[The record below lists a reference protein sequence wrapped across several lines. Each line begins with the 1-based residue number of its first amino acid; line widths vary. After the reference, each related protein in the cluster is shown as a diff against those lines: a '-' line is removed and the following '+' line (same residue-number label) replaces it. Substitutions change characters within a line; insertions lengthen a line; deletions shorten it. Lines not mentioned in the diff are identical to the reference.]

1 MSSYEQRSDGPSSGG
16 GSSSATFNQQ
26 SNHRFTRFMSSM
38 RRTRK
43 RPLDVVDDVPSDVCR
58 LAKSPRIEVPN
69 KQTRFPFISWK
80 LRRQTVTKP
89 VQTTVV
95 NAGDP
100 QLLCDRPQATDQSRR
115 PLETLCANSAP
126 SDYTTCAA
134 NPKTQ
139 QTEIS
144 TTSSNLYC
152 CPSCEEQD
160 RVVKKYYELL
170 IKETTFQ
177 PKPRRALIV
186 GKTLFNK

>member
-16 GSSSATFNQQ
+16 GCSSATFNQQ
-26 SNHRFTRFMSSM
+26 SNNRFTRFMSSM

-43 RPLDVVDDVPSDVCR
+43 RPLDVGVGDVPSDVCR

-89 VQTTVV
+89 VQTTVL
-95 NAGDP
+95 NAANP
-100 QLLCDRPQATDQSRR
+100 QLLCDRPQATDQPRR

-152 CPSCEEQD
+152 FLPVRNRIGLS
-160 RVVKKYYELL
+160 RS
-170 IKETTFQ
+170 IMNF
-177 PKPRRALIV
+177 
-186 GKTLFNK
+186 